1 MEIMVWP
8 PGALSWNGR
17 QVRCAI
23 GKGGILENKTEGDG
37 ATPAG
42 CFPLRRVFYRADR
55 LPAPET
61 GLSVRA
67 LTPEDGWCE
76 DPDDPAYNRLVS
88 LPFAAGHETLWRE
101 DGLYD
106 VIVEL
111 GYNDDPVTPGRGSAI
126 FMHVAQPGY
135 DPTKGCIAL
144 ELEALLDLLKGCG
157 EGSVVTVSLEAP

>member
-8 PGALSWNGR
+8 PGTLSWNGR

-23 GKGGILENKTEGDG
+23 GLGGIRKDKNEGDG

-42 CFPLRRVFYRADR
+42 RFPLRRVFYRADR
-55 LPAPET
+55 LAAPET
-61 GLSVRA
+61 GLSVRV
-67 LTPEDGWCE
+67 LTPNDGWCD
-76 DPDDPAYNRLVS
+76 DPDDPAYNRLIA

-101 DGLYD
+101 DRLYD
-106 VIVEL
+106 VIVEM
-111 GYNDDPVTPGRGSAI
+111 GYNDDPVAPGRGSAI

-135 DPTKGCIAL
+135 DPTQGCIAL

-157 EGSVVTVSLEAP
+157 EGSVVTVGLEAP

>member
-8 PGALSWNGR
+8 PGTLSWNGK

-23 GKGGILENKTEGDG
+23 GLGGIREGKNEGDG

-55 LPAPET
+55 LAAPET
-61 GLSVRA
+61 GLPVRA
-67 LTPEDGWCE
+67 LTPNDGWCD
-76 DPDDPAYNRLVS
+76 DPDDPAYNQLIA
-88 LPFAAGHETLWRE
+88 LPFTAGHETLWRE
-101 DGLYD
+101 DRLYD
-106 VIVEL
+106 VIVEM

-135 DPTKGCIAL
+135 DPTDGCIAL
-144 ELEALLDLLKGCG
+144 ELEALLDLLKVCG

>member
-37 ATPAG
+37 ATPVG

-55 LPAPET
+55 LPEPET